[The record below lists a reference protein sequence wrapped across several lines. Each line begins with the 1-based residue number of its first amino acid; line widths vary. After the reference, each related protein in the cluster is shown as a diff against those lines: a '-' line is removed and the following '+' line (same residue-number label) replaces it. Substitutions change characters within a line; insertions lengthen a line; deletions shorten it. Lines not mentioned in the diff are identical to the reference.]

1 MLTKEKIKQW
11 LLENCVKD
19 GKLDLSGLDFSDFYG
34 EVDVS
39 CMKVGGNLVQNY
51 QEVSGNL
58 MQNDQ
63 KVGLVLW
70 QSEQTVG
77 SALFQDKQKVGGDL
91 WQDRQTAENSI
102 YQSHQKSGGDIY
114 QADQKPGINLFQ
126 DGKIDRAD
134 APKPSILKVID
145 RFADR
150 ESTAGFIED
159 YEKYVK

>member
-1 MLTKEKIKQW
+1 MLAGDQGADIPILGGREMKTKEEIKQW
-11 LLENCVKD
+11 LLENCIKD

-77 SALFQDKQKVGGDL
+77 SALFQEKQKVGGSL
-91 WQDRQTAENSI
+91 WQDRQVVGKDLYQHSQKVQGHI
-102 YQSHQKSGGDIY
+102 YQDKDE
-114 QADQKPGINLFQ
+114 
-126 DGKIDRAD
+126 GKC
-134 APKPSILKVID
+134 
-145 RFADR
+145 
-150 ESTAGFIED
+150 
-159 YEKYVK
+159 